1 MIKAWY
7 YSGGIFTKFASFYV
21 TLLLPLWFPADVS
34 ASTSALWSLALLW
47 SGILMSG
54 QLEVQ
59 NKSLHKPGYF
69 VFQSVYILLPLFLLI
84 GLLLV
89 LFLEI
94 NAFAVLVGLGI
105 GIGMSRAK
113 IELFLE
119 NYRRS
124 FFQVFGSYL
133 LIVLLPLQ
141 LLWFGVDELIIF
153 QIAAFLGV
161 VDIIRSLITLY
172 SEYGLSW
179 RKLVDFYPKIIPYN
193 IQAVFSWLS
202 GLGIGFILSLFLLD
216 EIVVKFYVLFSLSSL
231 IYFIPN
237 LIVTVWGST
246 ILRGQRDISWKWF
259 GLSLYFLLGFVLCKY
274 QGYWLVTKMYKEYA
288 WSYVDIK
295 ILENIM
301 LGYFITVPMWR
312 AKFNLAFRDKHLQL
326 NRNATLGIIVGVVFL
341 YIGLLKFQWEGLGLS
356 LLFMYSL
363 QSLSISI
370 LSKTERYYF
379 LISAA
384 LVMMFVL

>member
-21 TLLLPLWFPADVS
+21 TLLLPLWFSADVS
-34 ASTSALWSLALLW
+34 ANTSAFWSLALLW

-59 NKSLHKPGYF
+59 NKSLHKPGNL
-69 VFQSVYILLPLFLLI
+69 VFETVYILLPLFLLI

-94 NAFAVLVGLGI
+94 SAFAVLVGLGI

-141 LLWFGVDELIIF
+141 LLWFGIDELIIF
-153 QIAAFLGV
+153 QIAALFGV
-161 VDIIRSLITLY
+161 VDIIRCLITLY

-179 RKLVDFYPKIIPYN
+179 RKFVDFFPKIFPYHM
-193 IQAVFSWLS
+193 QAIFSWLS
-202 GLGIGFILSLFLLD
+202 GLGIGFILSLFFLD

-231 IYFIPN
+231 IYFLPN
-237 LIVTVWGST
+237 LVVTVWGST
-246 ILRGQRDISWKWF
+246 ILRGERDTLWKWF
-259 GLSLYFLLGFVLCKY
+259 GLSLYFLLGYLLFKY
-274 QGYWLVTKMYKEYA
+274 QGYSLVTKLFKDYS
-288 WSYVDIK
+288 WSSEDLK
-295 ILENIM
+295 ISENIM

-312 AKFNLAFRDKHLQL
+312 AKFNLAFRQEHLQL
-326 NRNATLGIIVGVVFL
+326 NRNATLGIIMGVIFL
-341 YIGLLKFQWEGLGLS
+341 YLGLLKFQWEGLGLS
-356 LLFMYSL
+356 ILIMYSL

-370 LSKTERYYF
+370 LTKTERYYF
-379 LISAA
+379 IISVAIV
-384 LVMMFVL
+384 LMFVI